1 VTRPTVT
8 VIVAAYDAA
17 AVLGDCLR
25 SLLALD
31 YPADHLQI
39 VVVDN
44 ASRDATADVARAGGP
59 RVTVLHEPR
68 RGAAAAR
75 NRGLAAA
82 TGEVVAFT
90 DADCVVDSGWLTPLV
105 AALDDPAVGIAGG
118 RIHALRPCTRI
129 AELGELIHDH
139 ASAMASRPPY
149 AITMSWASPRALLE
163 RVGGFD
169 PSLLRCQDVDLAYRI
184 VETGAR
190 LAFVP
195 DSIVYHRN
203 RATVRAMLTEGYLHG
218 RGSVALRRIYAG
230 RLAHFPRRRG
240 YARRITHHLR
250 QLIHNGDTSAAL
262 FRLGFDLAKIAG
274 ELRGELR

>member
-1 VTRPTVT
+1 MTRPTVT

-31 YPADHLQI
+31 YPADRLQL

-44 ASRDATADVARAGGP
+44 ASRDATAEVARAGGP
-59 RVTVLHEPR
+59 RITVLHEPQ
-68 RGAAAAR
+68 RGAGAAR
-75 NRGLAAA
+75 NHGLAAA
-82 TGEVVAFT
+82 TGDVVAFT
-90 DADCVVDSGWLTPLV
+90 DADCVVDPGWLTPLV
-105 AALDDPAVGIAGG
+105 TALDDPSVGIAGG
-118 RIHALRPCTRI
+118 SIRALRPCTRI

-139 ASAMASRPPY
+139 ARAMAAQPPY

-184 VETGAR
+184 AETGAR

-195 DSIVYHRN
+195 DSVVYHRN
-203 RATVRAMLTEGYLHG
+203 RATVRAMLAEGYLHG
-218 RGSVALRRIYAG
+218 RGSVALRRIHAN
-230 RLAHFPRRRG
+230 RLARHAHRPS

-250 QLIHNGDTSAAL
+250 QLTNNADRSTAL
-262 FRLGFDLAKIAG
+262 FRLAFDLAKIAG